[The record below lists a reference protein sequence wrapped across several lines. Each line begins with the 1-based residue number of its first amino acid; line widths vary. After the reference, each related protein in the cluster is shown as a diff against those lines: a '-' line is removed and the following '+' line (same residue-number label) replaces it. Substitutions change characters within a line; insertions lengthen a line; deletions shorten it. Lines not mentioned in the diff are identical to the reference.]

1 MTFTDQDEIRE
12 ILDSFSTLATTERYY
27 YTYLSP
33 FTSVSTDYTVGCK
46 GDSVEYE
53 VSRDPNDAG
62 FNYIILKDRVPDV
75 IKESFDK

>member
-1 MTFTDQDEIRE
+1 MP
-12 ILDSFSTLATTERYY
+12 FS
-27 YTYLSP
+27 
-33 FTSVSTDYTVGCK
+33 SVSTDYTVGCK

-53 VSRDPNDAG
+53 VSRDPDDTG

>member
-1 MTFTDQDEIRE
+1 MLSSVCISCRG
-12 ILDSFSTLATTERYY
+12 SSKRARYV
-27 YTYLSP
+27 

-53 VSRDPNDAG
+53 VSRDPDGTG